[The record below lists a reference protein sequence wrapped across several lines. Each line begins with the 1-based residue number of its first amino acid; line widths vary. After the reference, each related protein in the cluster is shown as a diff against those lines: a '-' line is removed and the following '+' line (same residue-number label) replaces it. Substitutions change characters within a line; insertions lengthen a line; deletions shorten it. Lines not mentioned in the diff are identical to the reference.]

1 MSIER
6 FASFYTP
13 TCDRC
18 GAELEAEF
26 DFYDAVN
33 AKKAAGWKS
42 RKVDGRWEDVCDACL
57 ADETEPKN
65 IFNGGRA

>member
-6 FASFYTP
+6 FGNIYTP

-18 GAELEAEF
+18 GAELPGEF

-33 AKKAAGWKS
+33 AKKREGWKS
-42 RKVDGRWEDVCDACL
+42 RKTNGEWEDICPDCQ
-57 ADETEPKN
+57 ESEE
-65 IFNGGRA
+65 R